1 MCRCHKHDVG
11 GMSGVPIHV
20 YQRSSPSRRFSAFR
34 LGNMHIATRRSGI
47 MHCYP
52 PHNQSG
58 KYYLNRVCFAHR
70 THYFLLLCQRN
81 LVCSSSRS
89 PLISSA
95 ALSPNGVVTFIMKT
109 LFNFITRC
117 NSCTFCPEAAG
128 RRACVSLSG
137 LSRCRR
143 SPFDN

>member
-70 THYFLLLCQRN
+70 THYFPPFMSKKLSMQLEPKSTYQQR
-81 LVCSSSRS
+81 CS
-89 PLISSA
+89 
-95 ALSPNGVVTFIMKT
+95 VTQWSGYIYYENIVQLYHKVQFMYILPRGCRQKSVRLPIRT
-109 LFNFITRC
+109 
-117 NSCTFCPEAAG
+117 
-128 RRACVSLSG
+128 VSLPTIS
-137 LSRCRR
+137 
-143 SPFDN
+143 F